1 MFASMSHGFKEAAKQ
16 QGGPGA
22 AEIDEIKRM
31 LMETKPW
38 FLALTALVS
47 VLHMVY
53 VIILSCQGDCLTP
66 YLLGSRYWL
75 SSQMCPIGGRSVN
88 SSECPSGT
96 ILLAIDPAH

>member
-1 MFASMSHGFKEAAKQ
+1 MSHGFKEASKQ

-38 FLALTALVS
+38 FLTLTALVS

-53 VIILSCQGDCLTP
+53 AIIISRQADHLTP
-66 YLLGSRYWL
+66 YLLGSRYWH
-75 SSQMCPIGGRSVN
+75 SSRMCPIGDRSVN

-96 ILLAIDPAH
+96 IPPAVDPAHS